1 VKFLPPGVVGC
12 YGQFLSGIRSPPCQ
26 AGLPSHSRGAR
37 RNAVRD
43 LPPEGMSRRF
53 LAPRFVP
60 VNAKIWLTI
69 RYSRDRLREQLDGQT
84 RLLAPAELA
93 G

>member
-1 VKFLPPGVVGC
+1 VKSLPPGVVGC
-12 YGQFLSGIRSPPCQ
+12 YGQFLCGVCSPPCQ
-26 AGLPSHSRGAR
+26 AVLRCHSRGAR

-60 VNAKIWLTI
+60 VNSKIW
-69 RYSRDRLREQLDGQT
+69 
-84 RLLAPAELA
+84 PAISLF
-93 G
+93 